1 MFIDEGRSISP
12 FLEVLE
18 IHIKRDTENAPFKR
32 WSNDEPVTHYEQFGS
47 INERATHEKLSKLS
61 LNGRLTGCV
70 PVTVLVRQSQ

>member
-1 MFIDEGRSISP
+1 MLRSSDGQMTNL
-12 FLEVLE
+12 FV
-18 IHIKRDTENAPFKR
+18 
-32 WSNDEPVTHYEQFGS
+32 PVTNYEQFGS

>member
-1 MFIDEGRSISP
+1 MFIDEGPSVSP
-12 FLEVLE
+12 VLEVLE
-18 IHIKRDTENAPFKR
+18 IHIKRVTENAPFKR
-32 WSNDEPVTHYEQFGS
+32 WSNDEPVANYEQFGS